1 MPFEPKKILKK
12 LPFVP
17 SLLTINTLLI
27 NKKSYLRSTGYLNS
41 FKNGYP
47 CDQNGEV
54 LPWMNYPVIAFLKER
69 LNKDINVFEY
79 GSGFSTRFYAARV
92 NHVTSLEY
100 SAFWF
105 EKVKG
110 TLPENV
116 TLLFQESDID
126 GKYCRAIQ
134 QTDSQYQMIVIDGD
148 DRENCMAQCLGSL
161 SDNGVIILDDSQREA
176 YQKSISSL
184 EEKGFKRIHFE
195 GLKPKG
201 KIMDRTTVFYRDDNC
216 FGI

>member
-1 MPFEPKKILKK
+1 MSLKTILKK
-12 LPFVP
+12 IPFVP

-47 CDQNGEV
+47 CDDKGEV
-54 LPWMNYPVIAFLKER
+54 LPWMNYPVISFLKER
-69 LNKDINVFEY
+69 LNKDITIFEY

-92 NHVTSLEY
+92 KHVTSLEY
-100 SAFWF
+100 NYIWY
-105 EKVKG
+105 EKVKQ
-110 TLPENV
+110 TLPDNV
-116 TLLFQESDID
+116 TLLFQETDID

-134 QTDSQYQMIVIDGD
+134 LNDVKYEMIVIDGD
-148 DRENCMAQCLGSL
+148 DRENCMQQCLVSL
-161 SDNGVIILDDSQREA
+161 SENGVIILDDSQRDCYAE
-176 YQKSISSL
+176 SIIFL
-184 EEKGFKRIHFE
+184 EKKGFKRIHFE

-201 KIMDRTTVFYRDDNC
+201 KIMDRTTVFYRDNNC